1 MRLRRQGKR
10 ALIAAC
16 AVVLAALV
24 TSACTGPAHEL
35 VPGPTQANGSLPS
48 GVEKQLKTAVTD
60 AMKLADASGAIA
72 GVWAPWS
79 GSWTAAEG
87 TTARKGGKPMTTQM
101 RFRIGQ
107 NTRSMTCTVLLAL
120 VDAGTVKLDDPV
132 TKYLPDM
139 SDVDDI
145 TLEQLC
151 RNTAG
156 IGDYTT
162 ALAAQFVNNPTRSWP
177 QMELLTD
184 GLAEARPGR
193 PGEKFSSSDAGYFL
207 LGLALQ
213 RASGTSWTELYQ
225 KYIFD
230 RLGMT
235 ASSFPESN
243 PFSFAGTHPQ
253 GYATALEASGS
264 PRCGT
269 VLTET
274 NLSASMAWTAGGVIS
289 SLADMRVYA
298 QALAAGALVSSK
310 SAKEQWTTVAI
321 GGDAPTWEDYGL
333 GVETFGPLRG
343 HSGQIPGFIT
353 ATLSE
358 PKSGLTVVVMLNNSS
373 PGAEFAQTLARQL
386 ASIASKAPATKGSA
400 PVIALPW
407 SSEQAAADLTGLAVC
422 QQPATSTP
430 AP

>member
-1 MRLRRQGKR
+1 MRLKRRGAR
-10 ALIAAC
+10 TAFAAFALIAG
-16 AVVLAALV
+16 ALV
-24 TSACTGPAHEL
+24 TSSCTGPAP
-35 VPGPTQANGSLPS
+35 VTAQGPTQASGSLPS
-48 GVEKQLKTAVTD
+48 AVEKQLSAAVTD

-87 TTARKGGKPMTTQM
+87 MTARKDGEPMTTQM
-101 RFRIGQ
+101 TFRIGQ

-120 VDAGTVKLDDPV
+120 VDDGTVKLDDPV
-132 TKYLPDM
+132 TKYLPFMADIEG
-139 SDVDDI
+139 I

-151 RNTAG
+151 RNTSG
-156 IGDYTT
+156 LGDYTT
-162 ALAAQFVNNPTRSWP
+162 ALAAQFVNNPTRAWP

-184 GLAEARPGR
+184 GLAEARPGA

-213 RASGTSWTELYQ
+213 KASGETWTQLYQ
-225 KYIFD
+225 KYIFE

-243 PFSFAGTHPQ
+243 PFSFPGTHPQ
-253 GYATALEASGS
+253 GYATALAAGGS
-264 PRCGT
+264 PQCGT

-274 NLSASMAWTAGGVIS
+274 NLSSSMAWTAGGVIS
-289 SLADMRVYA
+289 SLADMKVYA
-298 QALAAGALVSSK
+298 QALADGGLISPESK
-310 SAKEQWTTVAI
+310 KAQWTTVAL
-321 GGDAPTWEDYGL
+321 GGDAPTWEGYGL
-333 GVETFGPLRG
+333 GVETSGPLRG

-353 ATLSE
+353 ATLSD

-373 PGAEFAQTLARQL
+373 SGAAFAQTLARQL
-386 ASIASKAPATKGSA
+386 ASIASKAPARKGTA

-407 SSEQAAADLTGLAVC
+407 SSEQAGAALKTLAVC
-422 QQPATSTP
+422 QPPATSTP